1 MKLILLLSFR
11 NLYLS
16 LYLLSGF
23 GHTWK
28 ITIGWNLPQHG
39 EQSSPSITPLISE
52 GASYKQGTAY
62 AAPMVIQYIGS
73 QTVNVVD
80 LDTEGNQQV
89 SIEGRNFGS
98 KALSPGSIDSVSYGS
113 YNGQFKAEGCKVEL
127 DHTKITCSTVR
138 GAGTDHQWYIRVGGQ
153 DSQAPSTGYALPV
166 VNGFQAAASG
176 DAINPDAMLTKG
188 GQSIVLVGLN
198 FGPIAPSFLEKVTYG
213 ATGSEYE
220 CRNATIIENSKKVRC
235 ITSAGIG
242 ERLIW
247 HVRVGG
253 QTGYTAKDVH
263 TSYAK
268 PVIASFSPVTGP
280 TSGST
285 ELVLKG
291 SNFGIRD
298 VLSGL
303 DVLLGGKV
311 QRGVITEPRNSGPD
325 VLRFSLEECGAKATP
340 CGQNKT
346 VEVAVTTP
354 DGQLIAATNNKKFSY
369 E

>member
-1 MKLILLLSFR
+1 M
-11 NLYLS
+11 
-16 LYLLSGF
+16 
-23 GHTWK
+23 
-28 ITIGWNLPQHG
+28 
-39 EQSSPSITPLISE
+39 TPLINE
-52 GASYKQGTAY
+52 GILYNRGTGY

-98 KALSPGSIDSVSYGS
+98 KALSPGSIDSVSYGA
-113 YNGQFKAEGCKVEL
+113 YNGQFKAEGCRVEL
-127 DHTKITCSTVR
+127 DHTKITCTTVR

-153 DSQAPSTGYALPV
+153 DSRAPNTGYALPV
-166 VNGFQAAASG
+166 VNSFQASATG
-176 DAINPDAMLTKG
+176 PAINPDAMLTKG
-188 GQSIVLVGLN
+188 EQKIVLVGTN
-198 FGPIAPSFLEKVTYG
+198 FGPIAPSFLEEVTYG
-213 ATGSEYE
+213 STGSEYK
-220 CRNATIIENSKKVRC
+220 CRNATIIESSKKIEC
-235 ITSAGIG
+235 ITSAGVG
-242 ERLIW
+242 ERLSW

-253 QTGYTAKDVH
+253 QTGYSAKDVH

-268 PVIASFSPVTGP
+268 PAIALFAPSTGP

-285 ELVLKG
+285 ELVITG

-303 DVLLGGKV
+303 DVFVGGKA
-311 QRGVITEPRNSGPD
+311 QRGIITEPSSSGPD
-325 VLRFSLEECGAKATP
+325 VLRFNLEECGAKATP

-354 DGQLIAATNNKKFSY
+354 GGQVISGTNTEMFSY